1 MPPNPRKGESKQ
13 DFLKRCVAAERKA
26 GQPDAKAFAVCAG
39 ASREMALA
47 DMDMVALKG
56 AVTLSEPEQN
66 GEADAP
72 VRFAM
77 LGYTGKVIDW
87 GWWRFVIDLKGI
99 ECKAAIP
106 ALREH
111 KRDRVAGTIDSHK
124 IDAAGMHLFGRFS
137 QATADGREVQALAQ
151 EGFPWQSSIGV
162 TAREIRMLE
171 PGQTAKVNGMTVEGP
186 LEIWS
191 KSIVGEC
198 SFVSLGADDDTAAI
212 TMSSKMEE
220 PMNKRLFKL
229 LVKMGMPETATQEEA
244 EVFLT
249 GLGEAGQELAA
260 ACDAGDEGGDGSK
273 QSPHSHNL
281 NFGAPAGGPAPAPAA
296 ADTAAVQAAVQTAL
310 AAERTRVAEIG
321 QLVAKLHLPQSI
333 AQELAANG
341 ATIEMARERVL
352 TELAK
357 QNPSVGTAGYGS
369 AEFGMDESD
378 KFRALAAEGIM
389 LRSGGR
395 VEKPQAGSNEFR
407 AMSLVDFARLSL
419 ERAGM
424 STRGM
429 SGRAVAQ
436 AIMGRTSAQLAASVS
451 DFKHV
456 FMDVANKRLLAAY
469 KEAAQTWRPIVTIV
483 PATDFKNI
491 HGISLSEAPEL
502 LPVGESDEY
511 TDASLRD
518 KQEQYAVRKYGR
530 IMNLTWEMIVN
541 DDLRAFTRIPT
552 MFGASSARLLSDLVW
567 GKLLSNPVMAD
578 GKPLFDEARGNLEKT
593 TKGKIST
600 ATLSAGRQV
609 MRKAKGMDGK
619 FIDVQPRYLLVPVE
633 QETDAEVL
641 LRSTALPEA
650 NMSQGVHNPWANKL
664 VPISDPRMEDA
675 AAWYLVADP
684 SQVDT
689 IEVAFLD
696 GREEPEV
703 FEEEKFRADAISYK
717 ARMVCGVGVMDTVGF
732 YKNPGK

>member
-1 MPPNPRKGESKQ
+1 MPPKPRKGESKQ
-13 DFLKRCVAAERKA
+13 HFLKRCVAAERKA

-56 AVTLSEPEQN
+56 AVTLNEAEQEQPD
-66 GEADAP
+66 EA

-111 KRDRVAGTIDSHK
+111 ARDRVAGTIDSHK
-124 IDAAGMHLFGRFS
+124 IDASGLHLFGRFS

-151 EGFPWQSSIGV
+151 EDFPWQSSIGV
-162 TAREIRMLE
+162 VAREIRMLE
-171 PGQTAKVNGMTVEGP
+171 PGQTAKVNGEVVEGP

-191 KSIVGEC
+191 KSAVREC

-212 TMSSKMEE
+212 SMSSKMEE
-220 PMNKRLFKL
+220 PMNKHLFKL

-249 GLGEAGQELAA
+249 GLGDAGQKLAA
-260 ACDAGDEGGDGSK
+260 ACDAESAGVDDGR
-273 QSPHSHNL
+273 QSPHGHNIDL
-281 NFGAPAGGPAPAPAA
+281 SASVTAAGGT
-296 ADTAAVQAAVQTAL
+296 DGVQSAVQAAL
-310 AAERTRVAEIG
+310 AGERERVAQIG
-321 QLVAKLHLPQSI
+321 QLVAQLHLPQSL
-333 AQELAANG
+333 AQELTATG
-341 ATIEMARERVL
+341 ASIEKARERVL
-352 TELAK
+352 AELAR
-357 QNPSVGTAGYGS
+357 QTPPVGTAGYGS
-369 AEFGMDESD
+369 ADFGMDEGD
-378 KFRALAAEGIM
+378 KFRALAADGIM

-407 AMSLVDFARLSL
+407 AMSMVDFARLAL
-419 ERAGM
+419 ERGGM
-424 STRGM
+424 NTRGM